1 MTDRSSVWSR
11 GGRGAAGLVS
21 PSRASRGGNRSGS
34 NSIYSSR
41 SNDEISMNGLKMAKG
56 QIGRI
61 PSEMELLASPSR
73 GLDTDEN
80 AR

>member
-34 NSIYSSR
+34 NI
-41 SNDEISMNGLKMAKG
+41 DEISMNGLKMAKG